1 MISRRLRFIL
11 SSLIIIVSNQANAQ
25 TKFAIIGDY
34 GNGSPAE
41 ADVSAMINTW
51 NVDFIITNGDNNYD
65 VGSKATIDEHI
76 GQFYSDWIGD
86 YTGIYGTG
94 STSNKFFPSLGNHD
108 WGTLSAIPYLDY
120 FTLPG
125 VGFTNSSGNERYYDF
140 VWDNIHFF
148 AVDSDGGEPDGN
160 TDSSVQSNWLESEL
174 TSCVQN
180 HSHWRIVYFH
190 HAPYSSEKQVLDLR
204 WDFEDWGAHTVLSGH
219 AHTYER
225 VKVGNIRYFVNG
237 LGGKGPRTFGKIIDG
252 SEARCDGDN
261 GAQLVTVNETEMTLE
276 FWSIGTQFNN
286 EPQLIDSYTFSYN
299 LISHLKMDEGNGTTL
314 VDASTFGNSADI
326 IGNPKWVY
334 GVFGQALKLDG
345 IIDYAVI
352 PDDATVDLSN
362 AVTLAAWIKPEV
374 GGTQNIIKKVDGLS
388 GYELFLSSNSPDI
401 VSVQLNGSTDYKI
414 SSTTT
419 FPTDGTWMHVAATF
433 DGTVTKLYINGVQ
446 EGGTLQGPN
455 SILSNNVGLGLG
467 SDHNGNDKFIGT
479 LDDVRVYNRALD
491 ATEII
496 GLATAPPAPLSPNL
510 SLPANGSTGNFTTA
524 TLNWNLSTGA
534 TSYRVQVSTTSDFSN
549 LIYDQSIS
557 TTSTQIAG
565 LLFNTQYY
573 WRVNDPNIFGTSLW
587 SPIWNFTT
595 ISEIL
600 DVRVIR

>member
-1 MISRRLRFIL
+1 
-11 SSLIIIVSNQANAQ
+11 
-25 TKFAIIGDY
+25 
-34 GNGSPAE
+34 
-41 ADVSAMINTW
+41 
-51 NVDFIITNGDNNYD
+51 
-65 VGSKATIDEHI
+65 
-76 GQFYSDWIGD
+76 
-86 YTGIYGTG
+86 
-94 STSNKFFPSLGNHD
+94 
-108 WGTLSAIPYLDY
+108 
-120 FTLPG
+120 
-125 VGFTNSSGNERYYDF
+125 
-140 VWDNIHFF
+140 
-148 AVDSDGGEPDGN
+148 
-160 TDSSVQSNWLESEL
+160 
-174 TSCVQN
+174 
-180 HSHWRIVYFH
+180 
-190 HAPYSSEKQVLDLR
+190 
-204 WDFEDWGAHTVLSGH
+204 
-219 AHTYER
+219 
-225 VKVGNIRYFVNG
+225 
-237 LGGKGPRTFGKIIDG
+237 
-252 SEARCDGDN
+252 
-261 GAQLVTVNETEMTLE
+261 
-276 FWSIGTQFNN
+276 
-286 EPQLIDSYTFSYN
+286 
-299 LISHLKMDEGNGTTL
+299 MDEGNGTTL

-326 IGNPKWVY
+326 IGNPMWVY

-374 GGTQNIIKKVDGLS
+374 SGTQNIIKKVDGLS

-573 WRVNDPNIFGTSLW
+573 WRVNDSNISGTSLW